1 MVALLLPSMTIG
13 LSLIAEGCLIGAPPR
28 GQPRTPVLCTC
39 RRPFMGRPVPR
50 QFMRNGWLDLATIV
64 PATACHRR
72 SYAERYSRF
81 MGLIPITPH
90 PRKPRR
96 RMLRLFHN
104 SFMPLWYP
112 HQTTMWSITVILCWQ
127 PRCSPTGVDT
137 RRAPHGTHAARHAD
151 AGRSPSA
158 LLGPLGGRYPQAPG
172 ARHARARAAAAGPQ
186 GPTGTRNCVTSGAWT
201 GRSARG
207 VCGGTHS

>member
-81 MGLIPITPH
+81 SKRPKVNGRKLAAIVEPH
-90 PRKPRR
+90 E
-96 RMLRLFHN
+96 
-104 SFMPLWYP
+104 
-112 HQTTMWSITVILCWQ
+112 
-127 PRCSPTGVDT
+127 
-137 RRAPHGTHAARHAD
+137 
-151 AGRSPSA
+151 PSK
-158 LLGPLGGRYPQAPG
+158 
-172 ARHARARAAAAGPQ
+172 
-186 GPTGTRNCVTSGAWT
+186 
-201 GRSARG
+201 
-207 VCGGTHS
+207 